1 MNTKNHS
8 NFNEMEDLVRENNDP
23 VLIANE
29 EEFGYGTGEQYH
41 AYVDNT
47 LLFYLQEMVIQDI
60 RSANL
65 PEEEEMELIDR
76 VGNICAELYDDK
88 LYSFYRNR
96 YQFQYFLED
105 LRP

>member
-47 LLFYLQEMVIQDI
+47 LLFYLQELVTQDI
-60 RSANL
+60 RSAGL
-65 PEEEEMELIDR
+65 SEDEEMALLDHI
-76 VGNICAELYDDK
+76 GNIDFNLWEDALYN
-88 LYSFYRNR
+88 FYRNR
-96 YQFQYFLED
+96 CQFDSFLEN
-105 LRP
+105 LRS